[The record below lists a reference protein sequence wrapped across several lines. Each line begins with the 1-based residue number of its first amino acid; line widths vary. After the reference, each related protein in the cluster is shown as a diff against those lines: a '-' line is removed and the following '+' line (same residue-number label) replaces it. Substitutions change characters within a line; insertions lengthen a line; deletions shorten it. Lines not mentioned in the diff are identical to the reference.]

1 MALNLPTPKQ
11 AKKRKKREAFGAIR
25 KLGNRQQASYPG
37 PDGVR
42 YNAQHTFDNLTD
54 ARAWLTRVRA
64 SINEGT
70 WTVGEAQGEISAMRS
85 KGITLGDYA
94 VPWIATRTSRN
105 GKPLAVRTR
114 REYERLLRTE
124 LAPIAGVRISLLTPA
139 AIRTWYSDM
148 LATGNLTQSARS
160 YGLATSILA
169 TAITDGLIKQNPCNI
184 RGAQNASTGVEVIP
198 PIAEQLGIILDTI
211 APVYHAAIM
220 LGTWAACRF
229 GEVTELRRKD
239 IRVVKKADGSV
250 KTVFVF
256 VSRGVTHTTEDG
268 YVIGTTKSQA
278 GIREIAM
285 PPLANDI
292 IVNHLRTNVA
302 ADPEALL
309 YTNSAGTGHLP
320 RSSFV
325 DHWDPARIAAGR
337 PDLHFHALRHYGA
350 TKFAQAGATLKELQ
364 DRLGHSTV
372 GAAMRYQH
380 STGRDEELAARMSE
394 LAGE

>member
-1 MALNLPTPKQ
+1 MASDLPTPKQ
-11 AKKRKKREAFGAIR
+11 AKKRKKREPFGAIR
-25 KLGNRQQASYPG
+25 KLGSRQQASYPG

-42 YNAQHTFDNLTD
+42 YNAKHTFDNLTD

-70 WTVGEAQGEISAMRS
+70 WTVGEAQGEISAARS
-85 KGITLGDYA
+85 RGVTLGEYA
-94 VPWIATRTSRN
+94 VPWIATRTGRN
-105 GKPLAVRTR
+105 GRKLAVRTL

-124 LAPIAGVRISLLTPA
+124 LAPIATTRISVLTSA
-139 AIRTWYSDM
+139 EIRKWYSDM
-148 LATGNLTQSARS
+148 LATGKLTQAARS

-169 TAITDGLIKQNPCNI
+169 TAVTDGLIRQNPCNI
-184 RGAQNASTGVEVIP
+184 RGAQNASTGVDVTP
-198 PIAEQLGIILDTI
+198 PVAEQLGILLDTI
-211 APVYHAAIM
+211 APNYHAAIM
-220 LGTWAACRF
+220 LGTWAACRY

-239 IRVVKKADGSV
+239 IRILRNADGSV

-268 YVIGTTKSQA
+268 YVIGTTKSEA

-285 PPLANDI
+285 PPFANDV
-292 IVNHLRTNVA
+292 IVNHLRDNVA
-302 ADPEALL
+302 SDPEALL
-309 YTNSAGTGHLP
+309 YTNSTGTGHLP

-350 TKFAQAGATLKELQ
+350 TKFAQTGATLKEIQ

-394 LAGE
+394 LAGG